1 MSTTP
6 TRTSDRVRTPDR
18 PKRPALTVGTIAA
31 IAVLIVAAAWFL
43 GTRGGDSAAFP
54 VLGDS
59 DFAEAQALVE
69 LIQAYETT
77 WDTGDLQGFTDL
89 LADDGFTFTEPG
101 TLITSKEGFVAYMD
115 QYFESPSLLGSLE
128 RRYFVGDGEVVEA
141 YLTWGWAGIPETNP
155 VVEVERFTVENDR
168 ITSIHSMYDPTLRF
182 FGFRVDPTD
191 LLTAYASAWSSGD
204 PDALP
209 PLYAPDVVRAE
220 GLYGVELRGVDA
232 ITRHAGA
239 FFARHP
245 GATWT
250 IVEPYVFTSGPLSG
264 AVFNF
269 AEPRGCDLQMTVLVE
284 MDDAGLIASER
295 IYHDVPAIR
304 ACGWQR

>member
-6 TRTSDRVRTPDR
+6 IITGDRSAPPDTSGSRRTRWI
-18 PKRPALTVGTIAA
+18 VGIAILA
-31 IAVLIVAAAWFL
+31 IAMVAGLWFI
-43 GTRGGDSAAFP
+43 GTPGGGPDAFP
-54 VLGDS
+54 VLD
-59 DFAEAQALVE
+59 DEAVAEANALVE
-69 LIQAYETT
+69 FLLGYEAT
-77 WDTGDLQGFTDL
+77 WDAGDLEAFAAY
-89 LADDGFTFTEPG
+89 LADDDFEFVEPG
-101 TLITSKEGFVAYMD
+101 SHIRSKQIFVDFMRPSFHPGVSGGIDRRVHVGSGEAVESYLGWGFGPVT
-115 QYFESPSLLGSLE
+115 EE
-128 RRYFVGDGEVVEA
+128 
-141 YLTWGWAGIPETNP
+141 NP
-155 VVEVERFTVENDR
+155 VVEADLFTIEDGL
-168 ITSIHSMYDPTLRF
+168 ITSIHSMYDPALSRF
-182 FGFRVDPTD
+182 VYGVDPTD

-220 GLYGVELRGVDA
+220 GLFGVELRGVDA

-250 IVEPYVFTSGPLSG
+250 IVEPYVFTSGLLSG